1 MDLVDRYLQAVEPLL
16 PRAERA
22 DILRELSENIYS
34 QLQDKEAELGRPLQE
49 SELAAVLKTH
59 GNPLLVA
66 SRYRRAP
73 MQQLIGPAIFPFYWF
88 VVKALFWIAVAIS
101 TLNAIAL
108 VASGEPV
115 QQLLGGL
122 LTFAHVALPIFGW
135 VTLLFA
141 MLEFLEGRLHLLQ
154 KLDRQWDPLTLPKLK
169 PPQKVRRSESASGL
183 IFGAVYLV
191 WLLAAPYYPYLVFGP
206 VASVLRLS
214 PAWHRFYLP
223 ALVLAVVG
231 LMQAGVNLARP
242 DWTWLRATVR
252 FASSAVGLAI
262 VSALLKTHPFV
273 TVVADAGASNARY
286 ETVATIVNA
295 VVLLNLVCFEIALS
309 FGVLWNGFQCVKE
322 LARPGGGHRG
332 AVEEHSA
339 QRS

>member
-1 MDLVDRYLQAVEPLL
+1 MDLVNRYLQAVEPLL

-49 SELAAVLKTH
+49 SEQATVLKAH

-73 MQQLIGPAIFPFYWF
+73 MQQLIGPTIFPFYWF
-88 VVKALFWIAVAIS
+88 ALKILFWIAVAVS

-108 VASGEPV
+108 LASGEPV
-115 QQLLGGL
+115 GQLLSGL
-122 LTFAHVALPIFGW
+122 MTFAHVALPVFGW

-141 MLEFLEGRLHLLQ
+141 VLDFLEGRLHLVQ
-154 KLDRQWDPLTLPKLK
+154 KLDREWDPLTLPKLK

-183 IFGAVYLV
+183 IFGVVYFL
-191 WLLAAPYYPYLVFGP
+191 WLLAAPYYPFLVFGP
-206 VASVLRLS
+206 VASVLTLS

-223 ALVLAVVG
+223 VLVLAVVG
-231 LMQAGVNLARP
+231 LIQAGVNLARP
-242 DWTWLRATVR
+242 DWTWLRAAVR

-262 VSALLKTHPFV
+262 VSVLLKTYPFV
-273 TVVADAGASNARY
+273 TVAAGAGASTGRN
-286 ETVATIVNA
+286 ETVAAIVNA
-295 VVLLNLVCFEIALS
+295 AILLTLVCSEIALS
-309 FGVLWNGFQCVKE
+309 IGVLWHGFQCLKE
-322 LARPGGGHRG
+322 LWRFRGGQRG
-332 AVEEHSA
+332 AVES
-339 QRS
+339 QSVQ